1 MHDSVLRCTME
12 DEVECVRKRESCDQ
26 SEESISKE
34 RSPVSIF
41 SLFRYATTFERVM
54 LIIGLLCASIV
65 GLSSPITMLIF
76 REIINN
82 ITPSTFSFS
91 VIKRYLFFYVILA
104 EVLFILCVTQVGFVS
119 ISAKRQARRIRSLFF
134 KAINRQDVA
143 WHDENAA
150 GSLLSKLTDNIFNIE
165 QGMGTKLGEFIQHMT
180 GFLGA
185 TAMLPLVVAGFSS
198 FGMLGKTF
206 MKREMEAYSKASG
219 IAGEVLS
226 SIRTVMAFGGEK
238 REVKRYVAELSSV
251 ESVGIKKAL
260 AFGGASGLIASS
272 IYLSAALVFWY
283 GVTLMLDGLDPGAVV
298 TVFTCIILGSI
309 FMGSAFMT
317 FPNILHALAAAQDVY
332 GTIERIPEIDKDR
345 GGLRLPNFT
354 GNISFQNVDFVYPT
368 RPEVTVLKNFSLQLK
383 SGQTIALVGP
393 SGSGKSTVVQLIQ
406 RFYDPAAGKVL
417 IEGVELPLLDLIHF
431 RSMIGCVQQEPVLFD
446 GTIFD
451 NIRMGKLDATP
462 EEIIEA
468 AKLANAHDFICTLPE
483 GYETRIGEAGGGL
496 SGGQKQRIAIARAIV
511 RQPRLLLLDEA
522 TSSLDTRSER
532 VVQEALERAAFG
544 RTVLIVAHRLT
555 TVRHADLIM
564 VLSEGEIRE
573 VGTHEQ
579 LMKANGLYAAMVQSQ
594 AGDQAEG
601 GTKGPNIPDGLGYT
615 EHNSYRVEYSQVKKR
630 VPNMEEDVAASD
642 TSSIVA
648 KEDNAAGL
656 LSSGISK
663 KWSNNPTLRLI
674 KMNRPEAVFLT
685 LGFLFSILSSLTFPV
700 FAILYSEVYDI
711 ITKPLEES
719 SMKARIA
726 VISASMAGVGLA
738 QLLIGLGQGYFFGVA
753 GERLIKR
760 IRALLFESILQQEVA
775 WFDSREH
782 QPGYLTALL
791 ATEATKVSKFT
802 GARLSSMLEAI
813 LIITISLAIA
823 LFYNWQVTLVMLSF
837 FPMLAVGNAL
847 QTKMFGLTK
856 DTFQDSKAIQIAQEA
871 IKGNRTVTS
880 FALED
885 FYNNRFMESSRSY
898 FRQQFNQAMIQAILY
913 AFSLTIATFSICAT
927 FGLGAYLIDQKKTD
941 VLSLFRAFL
950 VINFASQ
957 AIGRLGFTA
966 SDAKQ
971 VTEAVEKIL
980 HIVDRVPRIMVNAG
994 DIPLSPFKGRVQ
1006 FRRLHFRYPTRPE
1019 VKILTSFSHD
1029 IEKGKK
1035 VALVGQS
1042 GCGKSTLL
1050 QLVQRFYEPDD
1061 HGPNSG
1067 IFFDGMDIRDLAP
1080 CWIRQQIAIVSQE
1093 PTLFNTSIRENIAY
1107 GDNTRIVSMDEII
1120 EAART
1125 ANIHEFIMSLPEGY
1139 ETLAGEGG
1147 SQLSGGQKQRIAI
1160 ARALIRRPVLLLLDE
1175 ATSALDTENE
1185 RLVQEALDAAMENR
1199 TSIVVAHR
1207 LTTVENT
1214 DEIVVIENGRKIE
1227 CGSPD
1232 ELLAAKGSFY
1242 ALHHAE
1248 AR

>member
-1 MHDSVLRCTME
+1 M
-12 DEVECVRKRESCDQ
+12 
-26 SEESISKE
+26 
-34 RSPVSIF
+34 
-41 SLFRYATTFERVM
+41 LF
-54 LIIGLLCASIV
+54 
-65 GLSSPITMLIF
+65 F

-91 VIKRYLFFYVILA
+91 VIKQYLFYYVIMA
-104 EVLFILCVTQVGFVS
+104 EVIFILCVTQVGFVS

-165 QGMGTKLGEFIQHMT
+165 QGMGTKLGEFVQHMS
-180 GFLGA
+180 GFLGGIVIAYYVNYKLALVA
-185 TAMLPLVVAGFSS
+185 TAMLPLVVAGFGS
-198 FGMLGKTF
+198 FGILGKTF
-206 MKREMEAYSKASG
+206 MKREMEAYSKASA

-238 REVKRYVAELSSV
+238 REVKRYMAELSSV

-298 TVFTCIILGSI
+298 TVFSCIILGSI

-317 FPNILHALAAAQDVY
+317 FPNIIHALAAAQDVY

-345 GGLRLPNFT
+345 GGVRLPNFT
-354 GNISFQNVDFVYPT
+354 GNITFRNVDFAYPT

-417 IEGVELPLLDLIHF
+417 IEDVELPLLDLKHF

-483 GYETRIGEAGGGL
+483 GYETRVGEAGGGL

-532 VVQEALERAAFG
+532 VVQEALERAASG

-573 VGTHEQ
+573 VGTHKQ

-594 AGDQAEG
+594 AGDKVEEG
-601 GTKGPNIPDGLGYT
+601 TNGPNIPDGLGYT
-615 EHNSYRVEYSQVKKR
+615 ELSSHRVQDSQAKR
-630 VPNMEEDVAASD
+630 RASIVEEDD
-642 TSSIVA
+642 
-648 KEDNAAGL
+648 
-656 LSSGISK
+656 
-663 KWSNNPTLRLI
+663 WSNNPTLRLI

-685 LGFLFSILSSLTFPV
+685 LGFVFSILSSLTFPV

-711 ITKPLEES
+711 ITKPSEES

-738 QLLIGLGQGYFFGVA
+738 QLLIGIGQGYFFGVA

-760 IRALLFESILQQEVA
+760 IRGLLFESILQQEVA

-802 GARLSSMLEAI
+802 GTRLSSVLEAI
-813 LIITISLAIA
+813 LIIAISLAVA
-823 LFYNWQVTLVMLSF
+823 LYYNWQVTLVMLSF
-837 FPMLAVGNAL
+837 FPMLALGNAL
-847 QTKMFGLTK
+847 QTKMFGQAK

-885 FYNNRFMESSRSY
+885 FYNNRFIGSSRSY
-898 FRQQFNQAMIQAILY
+898 LRQQSNQAMIQAILC
-913 AFSLTIATFSICAT
+913 AFSLTIPTFSICAT

-941 VLSLFRAFL
+941 VVSLFRAFL

-966 SDAKQ
+966 TDAKQ
-971 VTEAVEKIL
+971 VTEAVEKVL
-980 HIVDRVPRIMVNAG
+980 RIVDRVPRIILNAG
-994 DIPLSPFKGRVQ
+994 DIPLSPFKGRVRFQ
-1006 FRRLHFRYPTRPE
+1006 RLHFRYPTRPE

-1029 IEKGKK
+1029 IEQGKK

-1067 IFFDGMDIRDLAP
+1067 IFFDGMNIRDLAP

-1093 PTLFNTSIRENIAY
+1093 PTLFNMSIRENIAY

-1185 RLVQEALDAAMENR
+1185 RLVQEALDAAMQNR

-1232 ELLAAKGSFY
+1232 ELLAAKGAFH